1 MDIDKTIDKT
11 TFKKMV
17 FVYNAIETGWTVT
30 KQDENTFIFK
40 KPHRDDKHLLL
51 DTYLTEFINYNFDIQ
66 NILNK

>member
-1 MDIDKTIDKT
+1 MDIDKT

-40 KPHRDDKHLLL
+40 IITLEKRRS
-51 DTYLTEFINYNFDIQ
+51 E
-66 NILNK
+66 LNNRGVF